1 MTDKNKGFLN
11 RYPIGF
17 LLLIIIGGF
26 FLWNEHRAHIL
37 GALPFLILLLCPIM
51 HIFMHKGHGGH
62 NGNHDDH
69 SHHQGGS
76 S

>member
-11 RYPIGF
+11 CYPIAF

>member
-1 MTDKNKGFLN
+1 MTNNKKGFLN
-11 RYPIGF
+11 RYPVAF

-26 FLWNEHRAHIL
+26 FLWSEHKAHIL
-37 GALPFLILLLCPIM
+37 GILPFLVLLLCPIM

-62 NGNHDDH
+62 NGNNDDH
-69 SHHQGGS
+69 NHHQGGS

>member
-1 MTDKNKGFLN
+1 MTNNKKGFLN
-11 RYPIGF
+11 RYPVVF

-26 FLWNEHRAHIL
+26 FLWSEHKAHIL
-37 GALPFLILLLCPIM
+37 GILPFLVLLLCPIM

-62 NGNHDDH
+62 NGNNDDYN
-69 SHHQGGS
+69 HHQGGS